1 MSTADY
7 LNHTY
12 IMIAAPSYADAVRA
26 FYEKRH
32 YVPAPVFGPVGCG
45 DALESRFVRPGFYHC
60 AIRAGCA
67 GCAKSGR
74 LGCDATCPDWPHDLR
89 QE

>member
-1 MSTADY
+1 MTAADY
-7 LNHTY
+7 LSHIY
-12 IMIAAPSYADAVRA
+12 VQIAAKSYSEAVRA

-45 DALESRFVRPGFYHC
+45 DALESKFVRPGFYHC
-60 AIRAGCA
+60 AVREV
-67 GCAKSGR
+67 CAKCSHSGQ
-74 LGCDATCPDWPHDLR
+74 LGCDPTCDNWPHDLR